1 MTDPYRDAE
10 AFAALF
16 RKMEHD
22 LKRSAFLKNTHH
34 AQADWNK
41 FARELGMPFFD
52 AIKASGR
59 AKTLLGE
66 PPRKLMRE
74 RLEWLPLN
82 PRPLAN
88 VVELFEQ
95 GVCRVRNSFVHG
107 EKFVS
112 GEEGQRE
119 RDATLIREAL
129 FVLNEA
135 KTQFEGVNKRGE
147 WGLGH

>member
-1 MTDPYRDAE
+1 MTNPYRDAE
-10 AFAALF
+10 EFSALF

-22 LKRSAFLKNTHH
+22 MKRLGFLKGTDH

-41 FARELGMPFFD
+41 FARKLGLPFFD
-52 AIKASGR
+52 AIRASGD
-59 AKTLLGE
+59 ASILLGE

-74 RLEWLPLN
+74 GLEWRPLN
-82 PRPLAN
+82 PKPLAN

-112 GEEGQRE
+112 DQDGQRE
-119 RDATLIREAL
+119 RDATLVREAL
-129 FVLNEA
+129 FVLSEA
-135 KTQFEGVNKRGE
+135 KKYFEAAKE
-147 WGLGH
+147 

>member
-10 AFAALF
+10 EFAALF
-16 RKMEHD
+16 RKTEHD
-22 LKRSAFLKNTHH
+22 LKRSGFLRDTDH

-41 FARELGMPFFD
+41 FARELGLPFFEE
-52 AIKASGR
+52 IRASGR
-59 AKTLLGE
+59 ADTLLGE

-74 RLEWLPLN
+74 GLEWLPLN

-112 GEEGQRE
+112 GQEGQWE
-119 RDATLIREAL
+119 RDATLVAEAS
-129 FVLNEA
+129 FVLKQA
-135 KTQFEGVNKRGE
+135 KERFEKD
-147 WGLGH
+147 